1 MRTATKADIETQREG
16 EMAFYDAKDA
26 VIYGEGMVR
35 AAQEAAELKEQT
47 QQMQAGIGMP
57 GMVNFAQ
64 LGTLDLTELTNLM
77 YGNTNSADNDTNNG
91 MPQITETERT
101 SGLNS
106 QQQNQNIGLETV
118 ASVEHKVGN
127 KKREGQDLDAKS
139 RNGKD
144 QKRGDIEIKEIP
156 KKEVGKEEK
165 VTEIDKDKNLGDERG
180 NKADKRQLRNG
191 KQRSV
196 RTNDE
201 KDNRLQDEKKPQSKN
216 PQSKQQVRPVKEET
230 KVIAKTTDITHR
242 SSDPKKGT
250 EIRQEREIVAKTKTQ
265 ERQRTPEKDAQNQ
278 NKGHGLQGMEAR
290 LAGAREAA
298 RAGNM
303 MQSVA
308 NITQAT
314 GRTMTIRD
322 GNNTFMTEKGQ
333 DGLTYAYINGKQVG
347 AQDASKFFEKM
358 NAKMGPERTAQL
370 ERVIGQVAV
379 NYPRLK

>member
-180 NKADKRQLRNG
+180 NKADKRQL
-191 KQRSV
+191 S
-196 RTNDE
+196 
-201 KDNRLQDEKKPQSKN
+201 LQIKS
-216 PQSKQQVRPVKEET
+216 
-230 KVIAKTTDITHR
+230 
-242 SSDPKKGT
+242 
-250 EIRQEREIVAKTKTQ
+250 
-265 ERQRTPEKDAQNQ
+265 
-278 NKGHGLQGMEAR
+278 QG
-290 LAGAREAA
+290 
-298 RAGNM
+298 
-303 MQSVA
+303 
-308 NITQAT
+308 
-314 GRTMTIRD
+314 
-322 GNNTFMTEKGQ
+322 
-333 DGLTYAYINGKQVG
+333 
-347 AQDASKFFEKM
+347 
-358 NAKMGPERTAQL
+358 
-370 ERVIGQVAV
+370 
-379 NYPRLK
+379 